1 MFFCNQDINWLISGT
16 LNTSRRNYIELITGG
31 FIPKLAQIMFSDQER
46 IKLFSPI
53 FAETPAKSKSNYNE
67 VELRALFFSKFINL
81 QGDEN
86 EQTVSKYVDLLK
98 INLDNKKQ
106 FIQKNKL
113 ELNYELY
120 YYFTHYYN
128 PKSKKSDSVNHQF
141 FNKSTD

>member
-1 MFFCNQDINWLISGT
+1 MK
-16 LNTSRRNYIELITGG
+16 LNCE
-31 FIPKLAQIMFSDQER
+31 P
-46 IKLFSPI
+46 
-53 FAETPAKSKSNYNE
+53 
-67 VELRALFFSKFINL
+67 LFFSKFINL

-141 FNKSTD
+141 FKKFNRLVKPTGFEDYTYGKWKNKVMSFDRDDDFQKQIDIIRNWYNEADRIQDKSEKGRY